1 LATAVKRETIIV
13 GFWLVFALYF
23 AIESHRL
30 GLTAN
35 NRPGPGFFPFGAA
48 AAIVVISGF
57 RLVRNLR
64 RDSALEISGSIDAS
78 EGRLVLAVIAGMT
91 AYAYSLDILG
101 FLLCTFLLIA
111 FYLRVVA
118 ARSWPAT
125 VSFAAAAALGSHIFF
140 VELLNAPL
148 PRGVLDWFQ

>member
-1 LATAVKRETIIV
+1 LATAVKKETIIV
-13 GFWLVFALYF
+13 GFWLVFASYF
-23 AIESHRL
+23 AIESQRL
-30 GLTAN
+30 GLTSF

-48 AAIVVISGF
+48 AAIAVIAGF

-64 RDSALEISGSIDAS
+64 RDSALEISESIDAG

-91 AYAYSLDILG
+91 AYAYSLDTLG
-101 FLLCTFLLIA
+101 FLLCSFLLVV

-118 ARSWPAT
+118 ARSWRVT
-125 VSFAAAAALGSHIFF
+125 VSFAAAVALGSHIFF

-148 PRGVLDWFQ
+148 PRGVLNWF